1 MAYRIV
7 VSILIAVLALAI
19 PTGGYAQ
26 DKQEKHPEIT
36 AALKSLA
43 EANKHLEKAGTGFG
57 GNKVKAQSLIRE
69 AEKEL
74 KEALAYAAGQ
84 KPAERKPQTEAPKAE
99 KK

>member
-1 MAYRIV
+1 MTHRIV
-7 VSILIAVLALAI
+7 GSIVIAVLALAI
-19 PTGGYAQ
+19 PTAGYTQ
-26 DKQEKHPEIT
+26 DKQEKHPEIS
-36 AALKSLA
+36 AALKNLA

-74 KEALAYAAGQ
+74 KEALSYAACQ
-84 KPAERKPQTEAPKAE
+84 KPAERKPQAEAPKAE